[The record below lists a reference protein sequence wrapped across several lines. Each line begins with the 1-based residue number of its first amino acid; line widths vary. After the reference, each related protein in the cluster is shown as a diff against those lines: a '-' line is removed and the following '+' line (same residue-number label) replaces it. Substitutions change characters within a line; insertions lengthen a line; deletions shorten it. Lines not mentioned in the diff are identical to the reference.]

1 MILSARNDNSTN
13 SELASRIMLI
23 FPPYLKVMER
33 EMQDQL
39 CHLDWRAIEH
49 VPKILC
55 DLLTELESKT
65 NTSDS

>member
-39 CHLDWRAIEH
+39 CHLD
-49 VPKILC
+49 
-55 DLLTELESKT
+55 
-65 NTSDS
+65 